1 MALNNYKCHF
11 CTTCNGTGCIGQMP
25 GMGGVNRNINFRLN
39 CDGWEVLRKE
49 NPLVFVNFLERPV
62 AERIPKISIAPIT
75 GAQENIGF
83 SDEHD
88 YYTQMFGA
96 AHNVGLDICVG
107 DGFPDEKI
115 KFGIEAIKKIQ
126 KCDMEFKASFFIKPF
141 ENSKILEHI
150 EFASPYAKVIGID
163 IDSFNI
169 STMKNLIP
177 LEKKTARQ
185 LIQIKKALQIKG
197 ILFAIKGIFNA
208 EDIQLVKE
216 VQPDIA
222 YISNHGGRVET
233 RIGSTA
239 EFLQNYGDEL
249 RPYCKE
255 IWVDGGIRSALDI
268 ATAMAFGADRV
279 LIGRPFVS
287 AFCKGGEELL
297 CKKLLELSLMQYGR

>member
-1 MALNNYKCHF
+1 
-11 CTTCNGTGCIGQMP
+11 
-25 GMGGVNRNINFRLN
+25 
-39 CDGWEVLRKE
+39 
-49 NPLVFVNFLERPV
+49 
-62 AERIPKISIAPIT
+62 
-75 GAQENIGF
+75 
-83 SDEHD
+83 
-88 YYTQMFGA
+88 
-96 AHNVGLDICVG
+96 
-107 DGFPDEKI
+107 
-115 KFGIEAIKKIQ
+115 
-126 KCDMEFKASFFIKPF
+126 
-141 ENSKILEHI
+141 
-150 EFASPYAKVIGID
+150 
-163 IDSFNI
+163 
-169 STMKNLIP
+169 MKNLIP
-177 LEKKTARQ
+177 LEKKTAGQ
-185 LIQIKKALQIKG
+185 LIQIKEALQKKG
-197 ILFAIKGIFNA
+197 IRFAIKGIFNA

-297 CKKLLELSLMQYGR
+297 CKKLLDFTLMQYAK

>member
-1 MALNNYKCHF
+1 MALNNFQCHF

-62 AERIPKISIAPIT
+62 TERIPKISIAPIT

-126 KCDMEFKASFFIKPF
+126 KSDKEFKASFFIKPF
-141 ENSKILEHI
+141 
-150 EFASPYAKVIGID
+150 
-163 IDSFNI
+163 
-169 STMKNLIP
+169 
-177 LEKKTARQ
+177 
-185 LIQIKKALQIKG
+185 
-197 ILFAIKGIFNA
+197 
-208 EDIQLVKE
+208 
-216 VQPDIA
+216 
-222 YISNHGGRVET
+222 
-233 RIGSTA
+233 
-239 EFLQNYGDEL
+239 
-249 RPYCKE
+249 
-255 IWVDGGIRSALDI
+255 
-268 ATAMAFGADRV
+268 
-279 LIGRPFVS
+279 
-287 AFCKGGEELL
+287 
-297 CKKLLELSLMQYGR
+297 